1 LKKIILLLIVTAAA
15 VLADG
20 TLTHDIFDYR
30 IDSFTKGAVLIL
42 VLVICGSIAWADSA
56 KSNKKENNTR

>member
-1 LKKIILLLIVTAAA
+1 MKKFILLLIVTATA
-15 VLADG
+15 VLVDG

-30 IDSFTKGAVLIL
+30 IDSFTKGAVFIL

-56 KSNKKENNTR
+56 KSDKKENNTR